1 MGRFIFGGKIMLEKR
16 YDHKQVEAHKYEKW
30 KKEGYF
36 ASGDISKKPFSIV
49 IPPPNVTGK
58 LHIGHAWDTTIQDI
72 IVRYK
77 KMQGY
82 DVLWVPGMD
91 HAGIATQAKVMEKL
105 RNNGID
111 VTKITRDEF
120 LKWAWSWK
128 DEYANTIHEQ
138 WAQMG
143 LALDYNKERFT
154 LDEGLNYAVRTVF
167 VDLYNKGLI
176 YQGERIINWD
186 PVQMTALSNVE
197 VIHQDDK
204 GFMYYFK
211 YPVVGSDDYLIV
223 ATTRPETMFGD
234 VCVVVNPKDKRYTK
248 YHGMKVINPANHE
261 ELPILLDEYVDIEFG
276 TGAMKCTPAH
286 DPNDFIIGEK
296 YHLAKPIIFNK
307 DATMNEKC
315 GQYQGMDRFV
325 CREALIENI
334 KKEGNFVKQE
344 EIIHSV
350 GHSERSHTVVEPML
364 SKQWFVKM
372 RPLAE
377 QALANQKK
385 KNDKVSF
392 VPERF
397 EKVFIQWMENVE
409 DWCISRQLW
418 WGHRIPAYYNKQTG
432 EVKVLMDPPEDK
444 ENWVQ
449 ESDVLDTWFSSALW
463 PFSTLGWPNK
473 TADLERYFPT
483 SVLVTG
489 YDIIFFW
496 VSRMIFQ
503 SLEMTHVRPFKEVV
517 IHGLVRDELGR
528 KMSKTLGNG
537 VDPIKVI
544 EDYGAD
550 ALRYFLTTNSTPGQ
564 DMRYIDEKVQASA
577 NYLNKIWNSARYV
590 LSILDENYNET
601 SLAKKDLSVLD
612 QWIINR
618 LNETIKN
625 VTLNMDKYDF
635 NAASAHLYNF
645 VYDDFC
651 SQYLEMSKVSLN
663 GDNEKSK
670 NVTKQVLLTC
680 LKNIILL
687 IYPYTPFIAEE
698 LYCSLPNHLD
708 SIMLETYPK
717 YDKSMVDTSKDYQ
730 VELLFNLIKD
740 VRNYKIENKLAPNA
754 NLELSLLFKVEVF
767 DDFLVY
773 LKRFS
778 FSDIKIIKDNSEQK
792 GGESHLYHEAE
803 LFIANA
809 ANKGEM
815 AERLKKEIE
824 NLNNEIK
831 RCQNMLNN
839 PAFLAK
845 APAEKVSLEREKLQK
860 HLDNL
865 KVLEEKLKNL

>member
-1 MGRFIFGGKIMLEKR
+1 MLEKR
-16 YDHKQVEAHKYEKW
+16 YNHLEVEKGKYQKW
-30 KKEGYF
+30 KEAGYF

-58 LHIGHAWDTTIQDI
+58 LHIGHTWDTTIQDI

-82 DVLWVPGMD
+82 DVLWLPGMD

-105 RNNGID
+105 RNMGKD
-111 VTKITRDEF
+111 VTKITREEF
-120 LKWAWSWK
+120 LKWAWGWK
-128 DEYANTIHEQ
+128 DEYASHIHEQ

-167 VDLYNKGLI
+167 VTLYNKGLI

-204 GFMYYFK
+204 GYMYYFK
-211 YPVVGSDDYLIV
+211 YPIVGSDESLIV

-261 ELPILLDEYVDIEFG
+261 ELPIICDEYVDIDFG

-296 YHLAKPIIFNK
+296 YGLEKPIIFNK

-315 GQYQGMDRFV
+315 GQYKGMDRFV

-344 EIIHSV
+344 EIIHPV
-350 GHSERSHTVVEPML
+350 GHSERSNAVVEPML
-364 SKQWFVKM
+364 SKQWFIKM

-377 QALANQKK
+377 QALANQRKK
-385 KNDKVSF
+385 STKVNF

-397 EKVFIQWMENVE
+397 EKVFIQWMEKAE

-418 WGHRIPAYYNKQTG
+418 WGHRIPAYYNKHTG
-432 EVKVLMDPPEDK
+432 EVKVLMDPPADM
-444 ENWVQ
+444 ENWEQ
-449 ESDVLDTWFSSALW
+449 ESDVLDTWFSSQLW
-463 PFSTLGWPNK
+463 PFSTMGWPNK
-473 TADLERYFPT
+473 TPDLERYFPT
-483 SVLVTG
+483 DVLVTG

-496 VSRMIFQ
+496 VSRMIFE
-503 SLEMTHVRPFKEVV
+503 SLEMTGQRPFKEVV

-537 VDPIKVI
+537 VDPIQVI
-544 EDYGAD
+544 ADYGAD

-564 DMRYIDEKVQASA
+564 DMRYIDEKVQAAS

-590 LSILDENYNET
+590 LSILGDDYKEST
-601 SLAKKDLSVLD
+601 LSKDKMSALD
-612 QWIINR
+612 KWIINR
-618 LNETIKN
+618 CNATIRN
-625 VTLNMDKYDF
+625 VTMNMDKYDF
-635 NAASAHLYNF
+635 NAASNHLYNF

-651 SQYLEMSKVSLN
+651 SQYLEMSKVALN
-663 GDNEKSK
+663 SENEETK
-670 NVTKQVLLTC
+670 NTTKAVLLYC

-698 LYCSLPNHLD
+698 LYCSLPTHLE
-708 SIMLETYPK
+708 SIMLESYPK
-717 YDKSMVDTSKDYQ
+717 YDEVLVDESKDYQ
-730 VELLFNLIKD
+730 VDLLFNLIRD

-754 NLELSLLFKVEVF
+754 NLDLSLLLKEEMF
-767 DDFLVY
+767 DGFLAY

-778 FSDIKIIKDNSEQK
+778 FSEVKLLNKDQHVE
-792 GGESHLYHEAE
+792 GEAHIYNEAE
-803 LFIANA
+803 LYIASNVD
-809 ANKGEM
+809 KGELL
-815 AERLKKEIE
+815 AKLNKDIE
-824 NLNNEIK
+824 ALENEIK
-831 RCQNMLNN
+831 RCENMLNN
-839 PAFLAK
+839 PNFINK
-845 APAEKVSLEREKLQK
+845 APEAKIALEREKLSK
-860 HLDNL
+860 HQENL
-865 KVLEEKLKNL
+865 QVLLEKKKKIA